1 MLPLQTLNALG
12 GAVCVAALFCLC
24 RHLTRSTFTALLA
37 AGGFAVCGG
46 LWLTSTEAEFVTV
59 PLALELLVLGQVLK
73 LTRSATPG
81 GQDRG
86 RGPILALGASIG
98 VCALVYLS
106 TAALLPAA
114 VLGLRGERRNARQ
127 WAAAALWLIAGFA
140 VPVAAGVLVAISTS
154 GSLGAIDAVLR
165 PGSGYGALT
174 WESLPRGCYAFARTL
189 VLFPGLGI
197 NDRTVQ
203 WRQTAAA
210 ASLAAFAA
218 TYAVAGLAV
227 ATPPILAYRRRLRCA
242 GMDVLLVWA
251 LLHAA
256 FCFDWV
262 PSDLSLWIPVTAAW
276 WLLLARV
283 VDVDRSAQLLT
294 AGAVLALLLVNGLGL
309 ILPHHYGEATHHT
322 RGRQTEWK
330 TTAREPGMRMRAAP
344 SALATVPSAR
354 RARRPGGSCLRG

>member
-1 MLPLQTLNALG
+1 MLPLQALNALG
-12 GAVCVAALFCLC
+12 GAVCVGALFCLC
-24 RHLTRSTFTALLA
+24 RHVTRSAFTALLA

-73 LTRSATPG
+73 LIRSAAPG
-81 GQDRG
+81 SRDRG
-86 RGPILALGASIG
+86 RGPILALGVSIG

-114 VLGLRGERRNARQ
+114 LMGLRSERRAPRQ
-127 WAAAALWLIAGFA
+127 WATAAMWLMAGFA
-140 VPVAAGVLVAISTS
+140 VPVAAGAIVAVSTS
-154 GSLGAIDAVLR
+154 GSFGAIAAVLR

-174 WESLPRGCYAFARTL
+174 WESLPRGGYAFARTL

-203 WRQTAAA
+203 WRQTAGA

-227 ATPPILAYRRRLRCA
+227 MTPPILAYRRRLHCA

-251 LLHAA
+251 FLHAA

-283 VDVDRSAQLLT
+283 VDADRSAQLLT
-294 AGAVLALLLVNGLGL
+294 AAAVLALLLLNGLGL
-309 ILPHHYGEATHHT
+309 ILPHHCGDSSHPRPSERMENDGT
-322 RGRQTEWK
+322 RTGDENEST
-330 TTAREPGMRMRAAP
+330 
-344 SALATVPSAR
+344 
-354 RARRPGGSCLRG
+354 